1 MESNWKTIPAILSEP
16 KFRPLFVMELQ
27 VAPALL
33 VGTTAGGPKRVA
45 VVRGGCVTSDIPGL
59 TGTVHAGG
67 SDWLTEK
74 RDGSL
79 HLDARI
85 VLETFGGEQIL
96 MAYTG
101 IRHGPVSVMRD
112 LAAGKEL
119 PPDSYYFRIS
129 PRFETASQP
138 LDWLNRV
145 VAFGIGQRLADG
157 VRYSLF
163 EVS

>member
-1 MESNWKTIPAILSEP
+1 MESNWKTIPAVLREP
-16 KFRPLFVMELQ
+16 KIRPLFVMQLQ
-27 VAPALL
+27 VAPALS
-33 VGTTAGGPKRVA
+33 VGTTASGPKRVA
-45 VVRGGCVTSDIPGL
+45 IVKGGQVSSDIPGL
-59 TGTVHAGG
+59 AATVHPGG

-85 VLETFGGEQIL
+85 VLETSGGDQIL
-96 MAYTG
+96 MSYTG
-101 IRHGPVSVMRD
+101 IRHGSVTVMQD

-119 PPDSYYFRIS
+119 PADAYYFRIS

>member
-1 MESNWKTIPAILSEP
+1 MESNWTTIPDVLREP
-16 KFRPLFVMELQ
+16 KLRPLFVMELQ
-27 VAPALL
+27 VAAALV
-33 VGTTAGGPKRVA
+33 VGTTTSGPKRVA
-45 VVRGGCVTSDIPGL
+45 VVKGGNVTSDIPGL
-59 TGTVHAGG
+59 AGTVHDGG
-67 SDWLTEK
+67 SDWLTQK

-85 VLETFGGEQIL
+85 VIETAGGDQIL

-101 IRHGPVSVMRD
+101 IRHGPAAVMAD

-119 PPDSYYFRIS
+119 PADAYYFRIS
-129 PRFETASQP
+129 PRFETASP
-138 LDWLNRV
+138 SLDWLNRV
-145 VAFGIGQRLADG
+145 VGFGIGQRLSRG